1 MIELRKFIKVSYDS
15 AESAKKA
22 LDSAKAKFSN
32 NPIPSKDFHRVE
44 KNSVFFERTGSSAYD
59 LLVERYLLSLK
70 GALPEGCHVS

>member
-32 NPIPSKDFHRVE
+32 TIPSKDFHRVE
-44 KNSVFFERTGSSAYD
+44 KNSVFFERTGSSACD
-59 LLVERYLLSLK
+59 LQVKRYLLSLG
-70 GALPEGCHVS
+70 GALPENCHVS